1 MKDDTKPTP
10 KHRSGDAP
18 RPEDADRGKDA
29 DARRDDSAPM
39 PGDSPAAAAE
49 KSRSVDERVGDET
62 RADDTI
68 VAGAPAA
75 YIPQMGVGV
84 PTGLS
89 EDAGPGETALDVER
103 RGVRSRGDIQ
113 RG

>member
-1 MKDDTKPTP
+1 MKDDTKPT
-10 KHRSGDAP
+10 R
-18 RPEDADRGKDA
+18 EDKG
-29 DARRDDSAPM
+29 RRDDAAPD
-39 PGDSPAAAAE
+39 PGDSAKTAAE
-49 KSRSVDERVGDET
+49 KSRSVDERVGDER

-75 YIPQMGVGV
+75 SLPQMGVGI
-84 PTGLS
+84 PTDLT
-89 EDAGPGETALDVER
+89 EDAGPGEAALDVER